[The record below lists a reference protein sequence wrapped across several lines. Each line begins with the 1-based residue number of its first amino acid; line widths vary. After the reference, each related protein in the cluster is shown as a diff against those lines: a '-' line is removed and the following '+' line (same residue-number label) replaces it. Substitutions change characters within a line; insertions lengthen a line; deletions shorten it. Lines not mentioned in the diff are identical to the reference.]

1 MANIRLYLDG
11 RRPRKDGTCLLKL
24 SVSHQRQVR
33 YVSLGIYLL
42 PSCWDAG
49 QGVVLRSHPA
59 HARLNNAIS
68 RLRLRAEDALLSLLS
83 SSKGLDLTSAI
94 KAITSTLN
102 PPENDSPH
110 GLPAARLLIPV
121 MERFADAKKD
131 STRLTYGRTIAHV
144 KCFCAEQS
152 PSLDDIGPGWL
163 SDFDNHLRRSNPS
176 PNSRAL
182 HLRNLRAVFNYAID
196 EGLTHNYPFRRFKIK
211 TVETAKR
218 NLSASQLRDLFSYDV
233 DEWQEPYRDIFALS
247 FMLMGINFADLLN
260 LKATQLHS
268 GRIDFNRA
276 KTGRLYSMKVEPE
289 AMALIDKYKG
299 RDHLLFFMDTRADY
313 LQFIRQTNHAL
324 KSIGTNSIKGRKPC
338 AAARFPGLS
347 TYWARHSWATIA
359 ASLDIPKETIAAAL
373 GHGGHSV
380 TDIYIDFNRGKVDKA
395 NRKVLD
401 WILYSKK

>member
-1 MANIRLYLDG
+1 MATIKFYLDG

-33 YVSLGIYLL
+33 YVSLGIYL
-42 PSCWDAG
+42 PPGCWDAAR
-49 QGVVLRSHPA
+49 GVVLSSHPG

-83 SSKGLDLTSAI
+83 SDNGLDLPSAI
-94 KAITSTLN
+94 NAITSALN
-102 PPENDSPH
+102 PDRDDSPQRRSTT
-110 GLPAARLLIPV
+110 RLLIPA
-121 MERFADAKKD
+121 MERFATAKKK
-131 STRLTYGRTIAHV
+131 STRLTYDRTIAHV
-144 KCFCAEQS
+144 KRFCAGQS
-152 PSLDDIGPGWL
+152 PALEDIGPGWL

-196 EGLTHNYPFRRFKIK
+196 EGLTRNYPFRRFKIK
-211 TVETAKR
+211 TVETVKR
-218 NLSASQLRDLFSYDV
+218 NLSASRLRDLFSHDV
-233 DEWQEPYRDIFALS
+233 DEWQEPYRDMFALS

-260 LKATQLHS
+260 LKATQLHG

-289 AMALIDKYKG
+289 AMALIDKYRG
-299 RDHLLFFMDTRADY
+299 RDHLLCFMDTRADY

-324 KSIGTNSIKGRKPC
+324 RSIGTNSSKGRKPG
-338 AAARFPGLS
+338 AAALFPGLS
-347 TYWARHSWATIA
+347 TYWARHSWATVA

-401 WILYSKK
+401 WILHGKK